1 MAVRGPQHQ
10 TLGIPSETIERVVST
25 VLQHGYLPQ
34 PYLGVRLQRVRLD
47 EPLRQQLDRSN
58 AAAVIVI
65 GVESESPAAVAKVQF
80 GDLILAVAGRPIETA
95 IDLKMALTGIPFGSP
110 VGLQVFRAGAK
121 CDTTVVVRERN
132 RA

>member
-1 MAVRGPQHQ
+1 
-10 TLGIPSETIERVVST
+10 
-25 VLQHGYLPQ
+25 
-34 PYLGVRLQRVRLD
+34 
-47 EPLRQQLDRSN
+47 
-58 AAAVIVI
+58 
-65 GVESESPAAVAKVQF
+65 VAKVQF